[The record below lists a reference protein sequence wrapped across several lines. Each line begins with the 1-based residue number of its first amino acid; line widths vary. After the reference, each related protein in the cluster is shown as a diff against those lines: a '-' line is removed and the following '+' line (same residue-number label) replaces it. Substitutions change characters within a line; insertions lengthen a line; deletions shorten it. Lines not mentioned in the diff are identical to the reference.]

1 MEGVALSLKDC
12 LHYLKEKGYPI
23 SDSGVILGGGAKSV
37 LWRQITADA
46 LNLRL
51 VTVENSDS
59 SFGAAMCAGVAA
71 GFFSSLQAAAEKCC
85 KRTGIVVPEAKN
97 AAVYE
102 KLYPR
107 YKKTA
112 EFFGSL
118 SYEG

>member
-1 MEGVALSLKDC
+1 MRE
-12 LHYLKEKGYPI
+12 I
-23 SDSGVILGGGAKSV
+23 
-37 LWRQITADA
+37 WRFAI
-46 LNLRL
+46 
-51 VTVENSDS
+51 
-59 SFGAAMCAGVAA
+59 
-71 GFFSSLQAAAEKCC
+71 FSPAAEKCC